1 LAAAFVRV
9 AFAFAVFAAL
19 VLFAVFVAFVAV
31 AISVDLSCSA
41 GGAVAQVGEFSRAMY
56 PNMCL

>member
-9 AFAFAVFAAL
+9 AFA
-19 VLFAVFVAFVAV
+19 FAVFVAFVAV